1 MQINH
6 ILLIDDDD
14 AVGLIITAVLSK
26 TNIVKK
32 IKFSSSGPDAL
43 EFLKQ
48 SEEQNDFPEAVFVD
62 LNMPEMDGYEFIPI
76 YESLYFEK
84 YPLTKVIVVTSSSR
98 VKDQEMALNF
108 KSVKKFINK
117 PLNAEKILS
126 VMQ

>member
-32 IKFSSSGPDAL
+32 FKFSSSGPDAL

-62 LNMPEMDGYEFIPI
+62 LNMPEMDGYEFILI